1 MNLFGQVS
9 LVRDAVVAVT
19 TMDIIDFAKTTA
31 SIESDFLIHQIPL
44 ITMNLILQHKIT
56 LNSLFT
62 FLEFSIFTK
71 KRISTFMKV
80 LKILKKELQVA
91 YENMM
96 RKQKIEIHLLNLE
109 RRIKAYEKEAAR
121 LLRLVDLEEENYHK
135 LEKLN
140 LRALFFKV
148 LGTKEKELEKERQ
161 DYLMSFLKYQSSVKN
176 LESLRFEKEV
186 LTKQL
191 SSLHNAEKI
200 FNTKF
205 AKKGNQLEANLSTKN
220 KQKLKAVDLRL
231 LNHEARIKELR
242 EAVKAGKKAETTLMR
257 LIHDLSNIT
266 QWGNSNIVR
275 RNDRIRGRGQH
286 SSPTKRRFVNQSKKD
301 AQKANILLEH
311 FETEIQD
318 IQKHFKIDYRNYI
331 KSFEDFLDIFY
342 DNLITDWIVKKNLKN
357 STFAIQT
364 VHDKVSRIM
373 AMLNKEIDKT
383 KAFIKEENLIRK
395 QIILESD

>member
-1 MNLFGQVS
+1 M
-9 LVRDAVVAVT
+9 
-19 TMDIIDFAKTTA
+19 
-31 SIESDFLIHQIPL
+31 
-44 ITMNLILQHKIT
+44 QH
-56 LNSLFT
+56 
-62 FLEFSIFTK
+62 
-71 KRISTFMKV
+71 
-80 LKILKKELQVA
+80 LKKELQEA

-96 RKQKIEIHLLNLE
+96 RKQKIEIHLINLE

-121 LLRLVDLEEENYHK
+121 LLRLVDQEEENYHK

-191 SSLHNAEKI
+191 SGLHNAEKI
-200 FNTKF
+200 FNKKF
-205 AKKGNQLEANLSTKN
+205 AKGGNRLEAHLSAKG

-257 LIHDLSNIT
+257 LIHDLSNIN
-266 QWGNSNIVR
+266 QWGNSNIAK
-275 RNDRIRGRGQH
+275 RNDRISGRGR
-286 SSPTKRRFVNQSKKD
+286 SASPTKKRFVTQSKKD

-373 AMLNKEIDKT
+373 AMLNKEIEKS

-395 QIILESD
+395 QIILESE